1 MKSYSIIVT
10 LSILLTT
17 AQLSISQYL
26 LYCPC
31 MGRFGNQA
39 DQLLGSMAFSKSLNR
54 TLVLPPFISY
64 SSSSGG
70 VTMLPWDSVFDLDR
84 VSQFMSV
91 ITMEKFMSQLAPTLW
106 PASQRSSICF
116 SPRPGDALD
125 SCNAKHGSPFGPF
138 WDSFGVSFVKS
149 EMYAPLTFSTNDN
162 NIKRWTEKF
171 PVEKFPV
178 LSMTGAPSS
187 FPVSEE
193 HVSIQRHVSWSRDL
207 LKLATSW
214 VSDNIGHDVPFLGI
228 HLRNGGD
235 WTRACVHVESPGVRN
250 LFSSPQCLGYGAQHG
265 SLNMELCSPSSH
277 TIIQQLTETIS
288 RYQFKHVFVASDH
301 DHMIGQFKKMFH
313 QDGVS
318 FHKLDEDN
326 FLLDLV
332 ILSISEH
339 FIGNCVSSYTAVV
352 KRIRDNSNSDSSFWA
367 FKKKDRRKEEL

>member
-1 MKSYSIIVT
+1 MISLLLVT
-10 LSILLTT
+10 LSL
-17 AQLSISQYL
+17 LSIAPFSFSQYL

-64 SSSSGG
+64 STKGG
-70 VTMLPWDSVFDLDR
+70 SVTMLPWDSVFDLDR
-84 VSQFMSV
+84 VSEFMSV
-91 ITMEKFMSQLAPTLW
+91 ITMEDFMSKLAPSIW
-106 PASQRSSICF
+106 PASQRSSFCF

-149 EMYAPLTFSTNDN
+149 EMYAPLTFSTNHN
-162 NIKRWTEKF
+162 NINRWKEKF
-171 PVEKFPV
+171 PANKYPV

-187 FPVSEE
+187 FPVSAE

-207 LKLATSW
+207 LQLATSW
-214 VSDNIGHDVPFLGI
+214 VNKNIGQGERFLGI

-235 WTRACVHVESPGVRN
+235 WTRACVHVESPGVKN
-250 LFSSPQCLGYGAQHG
+250 LFASPQCLGYGAEHG
-265 SLNMELCSPSSH
+265 SLTMELCSPNSH

-288 RYQFKHVFVASDH
+288 GQKYKHVFVASDH
-301 DHMIGQFKKMFH
+301 DHMIGQLNKMFH

-318 FHKLDEDN
+318 FHKLEEDN

-332 ILSISEH
+332 ILSISDH

-352 KRIRDNSNSDSSFWA
+352 KRIRDNDNKDSSFWA
-367 FKKKDRRKEEL
+367 FKKKVRSKEEL